1 MDEPV
6 LSLKEFKLL
15 ERADQTTLLK
25 KYLSKMTKEELAKA
39 WGCGFANINGW
50 RKRLGLAEGRSTKPP
65 KSSEVTMISP
75 QEAVDT
81 AYEEATPN
89 ESKNSLMVS
98 STVIYVNKR
107 KSAFSLHLEKSM
119 DGSEIKE
126 ALLSYASILDDKK
139 IYDLLLDIGGD

>member
-1 MDEPV
+1 
-6 LSLKEFKLL
+6 
-15 ERADQTTLLK
+15 
-25 KYLSKMTKEELAKA
+25 MTKEEIAKS
-39 WGCGFANINGW
+39 WGCGLANINGW
-50 RKRLGLAEGRSTKPP
+50 RKRLGLTETRDIKRMPKAEEP
-65 KSSEVTMISP
+65 SEVMLSP

-81 AYEEATPN
+81 MYEETHS
-89 ESKNSLMVS
+89 ESENTLMLS

-139 IYDLLLDIGGD
+139 VYDLLLDIGGD